1 MRSTKALIPTAVVLL
16 CASTGAMTED
26 SPGPTTLPP
35 FTQLDAD
42 QNGGIST
49 AEAILFPTLAEQFA
63 NVDTNADGWIS
74 VDEYA
79 VVGGETSPRKP
90 L

>member
-1 MRSTKALIPTAVVLL
+1 MVLL
-16 CASTGAMTED
+16 CASSGMAED

-42 QNGGIST
+42 QNGSISS
-49 AEAILFPTLAEQFA
+49 AEALQLPALAEQFSD
-63 NVDTNADGWIS
+63 VDSNADGWIS
-74 VDEYA
+74 MDEYA
-79 VVGGETSPRKP
+79 AAGGETSPRKP